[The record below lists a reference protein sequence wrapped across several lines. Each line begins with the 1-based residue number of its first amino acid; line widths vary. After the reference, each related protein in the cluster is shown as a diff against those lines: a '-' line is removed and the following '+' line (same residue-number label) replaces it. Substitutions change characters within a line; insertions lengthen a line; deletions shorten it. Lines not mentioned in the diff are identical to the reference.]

1 MTTDP
6 LFLATFDGE
15 LGTDPAGNRTLSGLV
30 VPFNVPTTRYGTEIV
45 FTKDTTRLPEDLAT
59 VKLCVNHD
67 TDRPAGFGA
76 SATVGED
83 GVHMTF
89 SVPTSVPRSAE
100 LLLDVD
106 SKLRDGLSVGFT
118 PDPETMAAIFARAF
132 GEDTGTDPVPFAGVI
147 REVSATAVPQFN
159 EARLDT
165 SSTPA
170 LVTFQRPER
179 SPMTVTTELPAAP
192 DAHALP
198 TFSMEELAAELAPF
212 LGSSHAVHP
221 LARFTSLSDFV
232 MAGREGSVTPEELA
246 AFVLADQITSDNPG
260 VMRPAWIDGIV
271 GILNRGRPAISAFGG
286 PGSAGDSGMRVEWPI
301 YTGGFD
307 DLVGVQA
314 NEKTEVTTRK
324 VSILKDGADLATYA
338 GASDISYQLLRRSS
352 PSYREAYSR
361 ILAIAYGIV
370 TDAKFSAD
378 LVAGATGT
386 GSWDGTLPSL
396 TNALFAASDAVDT
409 AVGVP
414 ADVVLAAPDV
424 FLTIGSLEG
433 LKPPVYGTSNIQ
445 GTSQASTLRVNVSGL
460 EVRKGRNLAAG
471 SLLVASSEAAQW
483 LEDGPFPIEAD
494 DVPKLGRDVGIWGM
508 GTTRLT
514 VPAGV
519 VNLTTTTPPAELA
532 RSSK

>member
-1 MTTDP
+1 MTDRM
-6 LFLATFDGE
+6 FLHTFDAE
-15 LGTDPAGNRTLSGLV
+15 LGPDDANGNRTLSGLV
-30 VPFNVPTTRYGTEIV
+30 VPFDVPTSRYGVDIV

-67 TDRPAGFGA
+67 TDRPAGFA
-76 SATVGED
+76 TSAAITAD
-83 GVHMTF
+83 GVRMTF
-89 SVPTSVPRSAE
+89 SVPTGVPRSAA

-118 PDPETMAAIFARAF
+118 PDPDTMSAIFARAF
-132 GEDTGTDPVPFAGVI
+132 GENTDTDPVPFAGVI

-165 SSTPA
+165 SSTPE
-170 LVTFQRPER
+170 LVTFQRPEGHT
-179 SPMTVTTELPAAP
+179 MTVTTEPP
-192 DAHALP
+192 VVEAHVLP

-212 LGSSHAVHP
+212 LGQSHAVHP
-221 LARFTSLSDFV
+221 LARFSNLSEFV
-232 MAGREGSVTPEELA
+232 MAGRDGSLTPEELA
-246 AFVLADQITSDNPG
+246 AFALADQITSDNPG
-260 VMRPAWIDGIV
+260 LMRPSWIDGIV

-286 PGSAGDSGMRVEWPI
+286 PGSAGDSGMRVEWPT

-307 DLVGVQA
+307 GLVGVQA
-314 NEKTEVTTRK
+314 AEKTEVTTRK
-324 VSILKDGADLATYA
+324 VSITKAGADLATYA

-352 PSYREAYSR
+352 PAYREAYSR

-386 GSWDGTLPSL
+386 GSWDGVSLNSL
-396 TNALFAASDAVDT
+396 TVALFGASDAVDD

-424 FLTIGSLEG
+424 FLAIGGLDG
-433 LKPPVYGTSNIQ
+433 LKPPVYGTNNLQ
-445 GTSQASTLRVNVSGL
+445 GTAQASTLRVNVSGL
-460 EVRKGRNLAAG
+460 EVRKGRNLAPG
-471 SLLVASSEAAQW
+471 SLLVGSSEAAQW

-494 DVPKLGRDVGIWGM
+494 DVAKLGRDVGIWGM
-508 GTTRLT
+508 GTTRLA
-514 VPAGV
+514 VPGGV
-519 VNLTTTTPPAELA
+519 VKLTTAPEGLA
-532 RSSK
+532 AKTSK